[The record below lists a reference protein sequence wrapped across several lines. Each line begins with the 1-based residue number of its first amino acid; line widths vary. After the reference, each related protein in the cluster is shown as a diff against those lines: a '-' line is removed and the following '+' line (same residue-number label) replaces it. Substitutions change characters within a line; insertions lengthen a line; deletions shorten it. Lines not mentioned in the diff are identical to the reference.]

1 MSMSNI
7 LSTFKKYFLLDID
20 VPYGVKN
27 YGNYLQAN
35 ATSIAENESSTL
47 TCGLSNLKYYKIV
60 WKHDDI
66 NVEETEF
73 IKIQTWKSNHSIW
86 SNLTIIN
93 AMVSHS
99 GRYECEG
106 MSQSGYSANLT
117 LNFEVRHIEKPI
129 IEESDNQH
137 VHFDVAVG
145 EPITLKCG
153 LSVTGYPE
161 PKIGTYLCDY
171 VNIMKFILIQKYLSI
186 V

>member
-1 MSMSNI
+1 MY
-7 LSTFKKYFLLDID
+7 FVFVWKYFLLDID
-20 VPYGVKN
+20 VYYNYDYN
-27 YGNYLQAN
+27 YGKYLQAN

-60 WKHDDI
+60 WKHNDI
-66 NVEETEF
+66 NVEEETEF
-73 IKIQTWKSNHSIW
+73 MKIQTWESNYSIW

-117 LNFEVRHIEKPI
+117 LNFEVRHIKKPI

-153 LSVTGYPE
+153 LSITGYPE
-161 PKIGTYLCDY
+161 PKIGMYFLYTYNLE
-171 VNIMKFILIQKYLSI
+171 ILFYFFYCITLF
-186 V
+186 